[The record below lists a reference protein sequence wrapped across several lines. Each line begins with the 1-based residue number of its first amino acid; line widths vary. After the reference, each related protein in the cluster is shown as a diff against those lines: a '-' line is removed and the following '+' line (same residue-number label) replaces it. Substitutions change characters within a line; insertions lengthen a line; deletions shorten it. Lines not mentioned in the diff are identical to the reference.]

1 MSPTL
6 VRSMLSFVCMV
17 HPWHDTAGV
26 YFSAG
31 HSFCTPLRLPRVPL
45 VLPYPVSFT
54 EQAHPTVRARLS
66 DTDKQGGKGQLLRL
80 RLKKLPHCAT
90 NLLPLH
96 SHSPHNVLH
105 SPSFNNCACT
115 NSGYIHLYT
124 RQFNFIGDLK
134 MMPTLI

>member
-1 MSPTL
+1 M
-6 VRSMLSFVCMV
+6 RSMSSFVCMV
-17 HPWHDTAGV
+17 HPWYDKAGA

-31 HSFCTPLRLPRVPL
+31 HSFCTPLLLPRVPL
-45 VLPYPVSFT
+45 VLPCSVSFT
-54 EQAHPTVRARLS
+54 EQAYPTVRAHLS
-66 DTDKQGGKGQLLRL
+66 NTELLRI

-90 NLLPLH
+90 NMLPLH